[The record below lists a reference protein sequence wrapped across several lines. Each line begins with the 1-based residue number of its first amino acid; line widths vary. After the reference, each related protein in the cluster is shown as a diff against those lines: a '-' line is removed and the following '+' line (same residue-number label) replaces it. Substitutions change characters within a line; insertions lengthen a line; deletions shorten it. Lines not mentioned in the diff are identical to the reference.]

1 MTGARLAERLV
12 AAGLDPGERPA
23 KTRLY
28 DRALAT
34 FLDRTGG
41 KPDYVSWVPGR
52 LEVFGTHTDYA
63 GGRTLVCALPRG
75 FALVGAARAPA
86 NATDHGL
93 RVIDAVAGTSVAVHA
108 GHDGG
113 TPAGSGGWRR
123 YVEAVVNRLAGNFPG
138 AAFDV
143 DLVFASDLPR
153 AAGMSSSSALMVSVA
168 RALAR
173 LAGLRGRPEWRA
185 NVATLT
191 DEAGYYACIENGRTF
206 GGLAGD
212 AGVGTHGGSED
223 HAAMVCG
230 VPGRLSAF
238 SFVPMREMATAPLP
252 DDWAFVVASSGVA
265 ARKTGGALEPYNRL
279 SHGAAALLDL
289 WNRVQTPAP
298 SLAAAL
304 SSSPDALERLTS
316 LIASEPLAGWPAP
329 WLDKRLHHFAAE
341 DARIPAALDAFRT
354 ADAAALTVLAEDS
367 QRDAQDLLGNQVDET
382 VELVRAARARGA
394 FAARSF
400 GAGFG
405 GSVWALVERDRADR
419 LAAEW
424 LDGYGAQQPAAAATF
439 IARPAPAA
447 LELAEP

>member
-12 AAGLDPGERPA
+12 TAGLEAGERPA

-28 DRALAT
+28 DRTLAT
-34 FLDRTGG
+34 LRELTGAE
-41 KPDYVSWVPGR
+41 PEYVSWVPGR

-75 FALVGAARAPA
+75 FALVGAKKADR
-86 NATDHGL
+86 GL
-93 RVIDAVAGTSVAVHA
+93 RVIDAVAGTSVEVHA
-108 GHDGG
+108 GRDDKA
-113 TPAGSGGWRR
+113 PAGAGGWRR
-123 YVEAVVNRLAGNFPG
+123 YVEAVANRLARNFPG
-138 AAFDV
+138 AVFDA
-143 DLVFASDLPR
+143 DLVLASDLPR

-168 RALAR
+168 RALVM
-173 LAGLRGRPEWRA
+173 LAGLRSRPEWRA
-185 NVATLT
+185 NVATLI

-206 GGLAGD
+206 GTLAGD

-230 VPGRLSAF
+230 VPRMVSAF
-238 SFVPMREMATAPLP
+238 SFVPMREIAAAPMP
-252 DDWAFVVASSGVA
+252 DAWAFVVASSGIA

-279 SHGAAALLDL
+279 SHGASALLDL
-289 WNRVQTPAP
+289 WNRFEKPAP

-304 SSSPDALERLTS
+304 SAAPDALERLRS
-316 LIASEPLAGWPAP
+316 LIRAEPVAEWPAP
-329 WLDKRLHHFAAE
+329 WLDKRLRHFAAE
-341 DARIPAALDAFRT
+341 DARIPRALDAFRA
-354 ADAAALTVLAEDS
+354 ADGAALAALAEES
-367 QRDAQDLLGNQVDET
+367 QTDARDLLGNQVDET
-382 VELVRAARARGA
+382 VDLVRAAGASGA

-405 GSVWALVERDRADR
+405 GSVWALVEENRADR
-419 LAAEW
+419 AAPEW
-424 LDGYGAQQPAAAATF
+424 LDTYRARQPAAAAVTF